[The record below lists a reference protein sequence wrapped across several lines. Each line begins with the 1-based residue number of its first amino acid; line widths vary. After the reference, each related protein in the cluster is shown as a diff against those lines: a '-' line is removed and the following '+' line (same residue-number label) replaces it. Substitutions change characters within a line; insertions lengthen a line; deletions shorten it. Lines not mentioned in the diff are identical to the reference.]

1 MEPDV
6 LLIVCDSLRKDI
18 MQIYGG
24 EARTPNLLKLK
35 EDAVVYENAI
45 APSPWTFPS
54 HVSLFTGLY
63 LNEHKVHETEKDK
76 LLDLTKFNLDLKAER
91 LAEYFSNRGYN
102 TLGISNN
109 PMVSVQTAFDIGF
122 QNFFMIDPFPVSK
135 EDPIFQ
141 EARRL
146 GASPKEIAFKLIKQG
161 KFGKIIEF
169 AKLRKREKLISEVIN
184 FPLDKG
190 AELTNK
196 MLLNGN
202 WESKFFRFINF
213 LEVHEPYRNYNSKEV
228 WNNVTGIKPIS
239 QNSIKNVRKEYL
251 AEMEYLDEQIGKLIS
266 TLKKVGKYDNT
277 MIIITS
283 DHGQAINEHGYML
296 HSTYL
301 YDELVRI
308 PLIIKYPNSKKFET
322 KKGYQNLVY
331 LPKLIK
337 DILEGGDDSSVYS
350 ETTFS
355 EAYGA
360 VIVLPGGYKDREEY
374 VKKTYEKLRKAV
386 YKENYKLT
394 VNGTDGTIEDFLK
407 DGKEISVEE
416 NREKAKELL
425 EEIEIFKGKEE
436 FIIPKIN

>member
-18 MQIYGG
+18 MELYGG
-24 EARTPNLLKLK
+24 EAKTPNLLRLK
-35 EDAVVYENAI
+35 DDAVVYDNAI

-76 LLDLTKFNLDLKAER
+76 LLDLTKFNIDLKAER
-91 LAEYFSNRGYN
+91 LAEFFSQKGYN

-135 EDPIFQ
+135 EDPVFQ

-146 GASPKEIAFKLIKQG
+146 GASSKKIAIKLLKQG
-161 KFGKIIEF
+161 KFGKILEF

-196 MLLNGN
+196 LLANGS

-228 WNNVTGIKPIS
+228 WDNVTGIKPLS
-239 QNSIKNVRKEYL
+239 QKAMQNIRKEYI
-251 AEMEYLDEQIGKLIS
+251 AEMEYLDGQIGKLIS
-266 TLKKVGKYDNT
+266 NLKKAGKYDNT

-301 YDELVRI
+301 YDELTRI
-308 PLIIKYPNSKKFET
+308 PLMIKYPGSRKFEA

-337 DILEGGDDSSVYS
+337 EVMEGGDDSSVYS

-360 VIVLPGGYKDREEY
+360 VIVLPGGYKNREEY
-374 VKKTYEKLRKAV
+374 VRKTYEKVRKAI
-386 YKENYKLT
+386 YKDGFKLT
-394 VNGTDGTIEDFLK
+394 VNGTDGITEEFMEGGKNIKVEDNK
-407 DGKEISVEE
+407 
-416 NREKAKELL
+416 EKAKELL
-425 EEIEIFKGKEE
+425 NEIDIFKGKED
-436 FIIPKIN
+436 FKIPEI